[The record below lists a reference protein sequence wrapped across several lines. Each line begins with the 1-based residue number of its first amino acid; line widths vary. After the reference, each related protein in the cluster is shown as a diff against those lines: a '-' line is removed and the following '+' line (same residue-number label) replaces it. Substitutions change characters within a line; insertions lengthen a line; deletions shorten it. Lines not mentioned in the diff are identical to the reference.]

1 MKLLIAVGCAVSMA
15 GFVPSAR
22 AAVELAKVNG
32 TAITDK
38 DLTNALS
45 GVGEAQR
52 VSILKDS
59 ASRKQVVDGLVN
71 QALLLQQ
78 AEKEKLDQDA
88 EYKEAL
94 AAFRK
99 QFLSNRVLQKN
110 LTTKLTDAAAKK
122 YYEGHKAQYSTDQV
136 HAMHILVSD
145 EKRANDLIAKAKEA
159 NVDFQELAEKE
170 SKDPSAKN
178 NRGDLGYFTRDRM
191 VPEFTDAAFSGKIGE
206 VIGPVKT
213 SYGYH
218 VIKVIDRKIG
228 KPMEYDEV
236 ELRVK
241 NDLRQELINSYLVN
255 LKKTAK
261 VTFSDE
267 GPSAAT
273 KTQ

>member
-1 MKLLIAVGCAVSMA
+1 MTKIAYGSLLALIAMVSA
-15 GFVPSAR
+15 PAF

-32 TAITDK
+32 AVITDK
-38 DLTNALS
+38 DLQNALS
-45 GVGEAQR
+45 GVGDAQK
-52 VSILKDS
+52 SAILKDS
-59 ASRKQVVDGLVN
+59 NSRKQVVDGLVN

-88 EYKEAL
+88 DYKEAL

-99 QFLSNRVLQKN
+99 QYLSNRVLQKN
-110 LTTKLTDAAAKK
+110 LTAKLTDATAKK
-122 YYEGHKAQYSTDQV
+122 YYEGHKSQYSTDQV
-136 HAMHILVSD
+136 HALHILVAD
-145 EKRANDLIAKAKEA
+145 EKTAREVLAKAQDE
-159 NVDFQELAEKE
+159 NNDFQELAEKL

-178 NRGDLGYFTRDRM
+178 NRGDLGFFTRDRM
-191 VPEFTDAAFSGKIGE
+191 VPEFTDAAFRAKNGE
-206 VIGPVKT
+206 VVGPVKT

-218 VIKVIDRKIG
+218 IIKTVEHKAG

-241 NDLRQELINSYLVN
+241 NDLRQQLINEYLQN

-261 VTFSDE
+261 VTYNDE
-267 GPSAAT
+267 GPATT